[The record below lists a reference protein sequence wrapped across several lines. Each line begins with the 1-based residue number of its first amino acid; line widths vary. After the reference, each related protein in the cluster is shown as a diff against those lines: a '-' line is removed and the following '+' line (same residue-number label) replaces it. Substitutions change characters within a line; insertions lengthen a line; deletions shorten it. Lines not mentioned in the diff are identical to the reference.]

1 MNKEER
7 KELDKQLFN
16 MLTSF
21 TDEEINSWKEER
33 KAIEESIAS
42 REPFYWVTDE
52 TRQFME
58 KGYLDPGQTVEER
71 AMEIAKHTAKILRG
85 MEKLPPFGPLSEES
99 EDRNEKAFAQD
110 FYDCMAKGW
119 FSLSTP
125 VWVNF
130 GKNKGLPIS
139 CFGTQVQDDT
149 FDILRGAA
157 EIGAMSKVGGGT
169 ATYFGNLRPRGA
181 KISSGGET
189 NGAVSMM
196 ELFNTTTNVISQ
208 GKVRR
213 GSWAAYL
220 DVEHPDI
227 EEFLQIRSEGHPI
240 QDVSFAVCI
249 GNDWMQAMIDGDQEK
264 RSIMAKIHKKR
275 SETGYPYI
283 FFTDNVNDQA
293 PQWYKDKGMKI
304 KHSQLCAEIMEYT
317 DEDKSFV
324 CCLSSMNALHYDEWR
339 YSDAVRIMTMFLDA
353 VYHEFIEK
361 AKDIPFME
369 KAVRFA
375 REHRSIGI
383 GVLGY
388 HSYLQSKGIPFE
400 SIQARMINKD
410 IFATIDLQSKSHS
423 RFLAKMYGEPK
434 VLHDHG
440 YRFSTRMAVAP
451 TTSSSFILGQVSP
464 SIEPLQSNY
473 FTKDLAKGKFTYK
486 NPYLKELLAEKGKD
500 DAATWKD
507 IMMKGGSVQHLDFLS
522 QEEKDVFK
530 TFGEISQM
538 EVIQQAADRQKFID
552 QGQSLNVMVSD
563 DVSLR
568 DVNQLVIKAWE
579 LGIKTLYYQRGVN
592 KAQAVGRD
600 ILNCAV
606 CEG

>member
-1 MNKEER
+1 MN
-7 KELDKQLFN
+7 D
-16 MLTSF
+16 
-21 TDEEINSWKEER
+21 
-33 KAIEESIAS
+33 
-42 REPFYWVTDE
+42 FYWVTEE

-71 AMEIAKHTAKILRG
+71 AREIADHAGMILG
-85 MEKLPPFGPLSEES
+85 DKQ
-99 EDRNEKAFAQD
+99 FAD
-110 FYDCMAKGW
+110 KFYQNLALGW
-119 FSLSTP
+119 YSLSTP

-139 CFGTQVQDDT
+139 CFGTTVQDDT

-157 EIGAMSKVGGGT
+157 EVGAMSKVGGGT

-196 ELFNTTTNVISQ
+196 ELYNTTTNVISQ

-249 GNDWMQAMIDGDQEK
+249 GDEWMQAMIDGDQEK
-264 RSIMAKIHKKR
+264 RAIMAKIHKKR

-283 FFTDNVNDQA
+283 FFTDNVNKQA
-293 PQWYKDKGMKI
+293 PQWYKDKNMKI

-317 DEDKSFV
+317 DDTKSFV
-324 CCLSSMNALHYDEWR
+324 CCLSSMNALHYEEWHGT
-339 YSDAVRIMTMFLDA
+339 DAVELMARFLDA
-353 VYHEFIEK
+353 VYSEFIIK
-361 AKDIPFME
+361 ARDIPFME

-400 SIQARMINKD
+400 SLQARFMNKA
-410 IFATIDLQSKSHS
+410 IFGEIEKQCDMVS
-423 RFLAKMYGEPK
+423 RALAKEKGSPK
-434 VLHDHG
+434 VVKG
-440 YRFSTRMAVAP
+440 YNRRFSTTMAVAP

-486 NPYLKELLAEKGKD
+486 NPYLKALLEEKGKD

-507 IMMKGGSVQHLDFLS
+507 IMIKGGSVQHLDFLS
-522 QEEKDVFK
+522 KEEKDVFK
-530 TFGEISQM
+530 TFAEISQM

-552 QGQSLNVMVSD
+552 QGQSLNVMISD
-563 DVSLR
+563 DVPLK

-592 KAQAVGRD
+592 QAQAVGRD

-606 CEG
+606 CEA

>member
-1 MNKEER
+1 MYK
-7 KELDKQLFN
+7 D
-16 MLTSF
+16 
-21 TDEEINSWKEER
+21 
-33 KAIEESIAS
+33 
-42 REPFYWVTDE
+42 FYWVTEE

-58 KGYLDPGQTVEER
+58 KGYLDPGQSVEER
-71 AMEIAKHTAKILRG
+71 VKEIADHAQSIL
-85 MEKLPPFGPLSEES
+85 E
-99 EDRNEKAFAQD
+99 RNGTGKWDNFSD
-110 FYDCMAKGW
+110 HFYDCMKRGF

-130 GKNKGLPIS
+130 GKDKGLPIS

-249 GNDWMQAMIDGDQEK
+249 SDEWMQAMIDGDQEK

-283 FFTDNVNDQA
+283 FFTDNVNKAA
-293 PQWYKDKGMKI
+293 PEWYKENDMKI

-317 DEDKSFV
+317 DDTKSFV
-324 CCLSSMNALHYDEWR
+324 CCLSSMNLLHYDEWKGSSMEFDPV
-339 YSDAVRIMTMFLDA
+339 YILTSFLDA
-353 VYHEFIEK
+353 VYTEFIDK

-383 GVLGY
+383 GALGY
-388 HSYLQSKGIPFE
+388 HSYLQKNRIPFE
-400 SIQARMINKD
+400 SIQARLINKEMFKD
-410 IFATIDLQSKSHS
+410 IELKSIEMSHELAEEFGRSKHS
-423 RFLAKMYGEPK
+423 
-434 VLHDHG
+434 G
-440 YRFSTRMAVAP
+440 YRRHSTLQAVAP

-486 NPYLKELLAEKGKD
+486 NPYLKEVLSKYDKD
-500 DAATWKD
+500 DAATWKS

-522 QEEKDVFK
+522 QEERDVFK
-530 TFGEISQM
+530 TFAEISQM
-538 EVIQQAADRQKFID
+538 EVVQQAADRQKFID
-552 QGQSLNVMVSD
+552 QGQSLNVMIADEVP
-563 DVSLR
+563 LK

>member
-1 MNKEER
+1 MN
-7 KELDKQLFN
+7 D
-16 MLTSF
+16 
-21 TDEEINSWKEER
+21 
-33 KAIEESIAS
+33 
-42 REPFYWVTDE
+42 FYWVTDE

-71 AMEIAKHTAKILRG
+71 AREIANHAGMILG
-85 MEKLPPFGPLSEES
+85 DEE
-99 EDRNEKAFAQD
+99 FAD
-110 FYDCMAKGW
+110 KFYENLALGW
-119 FSLSTP
+119 YSLSTP

-139 CFGTQVQDDT
+139 CFGTQVEDDT

-169 ATYFGNLRPRGA
+169 ATYFGKLRPRGS

-196 ELFNTTTNVISQ
+196 ELYNTTTNVISQ

-249 GNDWMQAMIDGDQEK
+249 GDDWMQAMIDGDQEK

-283 FFTDNVNDQA
+283 FFTDNVNKQA

-317 DEDKSFV
+317 DDEKSFV
-324 CCLSSMNALHYDEWR
+324 CCLSSMNALHFEEWVGT
-339 YSDAVRIMTMFLDA
+339 DAAEMLAKFLDA
-353 VYHEFIEK
+353 VYSEFIEK

-369 KAVRFA
+369 KAVKFA

-388 HSYLQSKGIPFE
+388 HSYLQSQYIPFE
-400 SIQARMINKD
+400 SLQARFMNKE
-410 IFATIDLQSKSHS
+410 IFEEIQRQCEIASEE
-423 RFLAKMYGEPK
+423 LAGKKGSPA
-434 VLHDHG
+434 VLEG
-440 YRFSTRMAVAP
+440 YNRRFSTTMAVAP

-486 NPYLKELLAEKGKD
+486 NPYLRGLLAEKGKD

-507 IMMKGGSVQHLDFLS
+507 IMIKGGSVQHLDFLT

-530 TFGEISQM
+530 TFAEISQM
-538 EVIQQAADRQKFID
+538 EVVQQAADRQKFID
-552 QGQSLNVMVSD
+552 QGQSLNVMID
-563 DVSLR
+563 DSVPLK

>member
-1 MNKEER
+1 MNK
-7 KELDKQLFN
+7 DF
-16 MLTSF
+16 
-21 TDEEINSWKEER
+21 D
-33 KAIEESIAS
+33 
-42 REPFYWVTDE
+42 WVTEE

-71 AMEIAKHTAKILRG
+71 VREIAAHAADILKDTLETG
-85 MEKLPPFGPLSEES
+85 AEDFEEK
-99 EDRNEKAFAQD
+99 
-110 FYDCMAKGW
+110 FYDCMKKGW

-130 GKNKGLPIS
+130 GKDKGLPIS
-139 CFGTQVQDDT
+139 CYGTQLEDDT

-157 EIGAMSKVGGGT
+157 EIGAMSKLGGGT
-169 ATYFGNLRPRGA
+169 ATYFGKLRPRGA

-189 NGAVSMM
+189 NGSVSMM
-196 ELFNTTTNVISQ
+196 ELFNTTTNIISQ

-264 RSIMAKIHKKR
+264 RAIMAKIHKKR

-283 FFTDNVNDQA
+283 FFTDNVNDQR
-293 PQWYKDKGMKI
+293 PQWYKDQGMEI

-317 DEDKSFV
+317 DQDKSFV
-324 CCLSSMNALHYDEWR
+324 CCLSSMNALHFDDWVNT
-339 YSDAVRIMTMFLDA
+339 DAVRVMTAFLDA
-353 VYHEFIEK
+353 VYTEFIDK
-361 AKDIPFME
+361 AKGIPFME
-369 KAVRFA
+369 KAVCFA
-375 REHRSIGI
+375 EEHRSIGI

-400 SIQARMINKD
+400 SLQAKFINRS
-410 IFATIDLQSKSHS
+410 IFNFIKQESDEMSQIMAEHG
-423 RFLAKMYGEPK
+423 GEPAALK
-434 VLHDHG
+434 GYG
-440 YRFSTRMAVAP
+440 YRHSTRMAVAP

-486 NPYLKELLAEKGKD
+486 NPYLKEVLEGYGKD
-500 DAATWKD
+500 DTETWKS
-507 IMMKGGSVQHLDFLS
+507 IMMRGGSVQHLDFLT
-522 QEEKDVFK
+522 QDERDVFK
-530 TFGEISQM
+530 TFAEISQM
-538 EVIQQAADRQKFID
+538 EVVQQAADRQEYID
-552 QGQSLNVMVSD
+552 QGQSLNLMISD
-563 DVSLR
+563 EVPLKDI
-568 DVNQLVIKAWE
+568 NKLVISAWE
-579 LGIKTLYYQRGVN
+579 KGIKTLYYQRGVN

-600 ILNCAV
+600 ILSCAV
-606 CEG
+606 CEA

>member
-1 MNKEER
+1 MK
-7 KELDKQLFN
+7 D
-16 MLTSF
+16 
-21 TDEEINSWKEER
+21 
-33 KAIEESIAS
+33 
-42 REPFYWVTDE
+42 FYWVTEE

-71 AMEIAKHTAKILRG
+71 AQEIAEHAANILG
-85 MEKLPPFGPLSEES
+85 DME
-99 EDRNEKAFAQD
+99 FAD
-110 FYDCMAKGW
+110 EFYSNLAKGW
-119 FSLSTP
+119 YSLSTP

-139 CFGTQVQDDT
+139 CFGTQLQDDT

-157 EIGAMSKVGGGT
+157 EVGAMSKVGGGT

-249 GNDWMQAMIDGDQEK
+249 GNEWMEAMIDGDIHK
-264 RSIMAKIHKKR
+264 RAIMAKIHKKR

-283 FFTDNVNDQA
+283 FFTDNVNDQK
-293 PQWYKDKGMKI
+293 PQWYKDKGMDI

-317 DEDKSFV
+317 DDKKSFV
-324 CCLSSMNALHYDEWR
+324 CCLSSMNALHFEEWEGTR
-339 YSDAVRIMTMFLDA
+339 AVDLLAKFLDA
-353 VYHEFIEK
+353 VYSEFTDK

-369 KAVRFA
+369 KAVLFA
-375 REHRSIGI
+375 QEHRSIGV

-388 HSYLQSKGIPFE
+388 HSFLQKNGIPFE
-400 SIQARMINKD
+400 SIYARSVNKQIFKEINIGCD
-410 IFATIDLQSKSHS
+410 RASQE
-423 RFLAKMYGEPK
+423 LAYEKGSPE
-434 VLHDHG
+434 VLKG
-440 YRFSTRMAVAP
+440 YHRRFSTTMAVAP

-486 NPYLKELLAEKGKD
+486 NPYLRSLLAEKGKD

-507 IMMKGGSVQHLDFLS
+507 IMMKGGSVQHLDFLT
-522 QEEKDVFK
+522 EDERDVFK
-530 TFGEISQM
+530 TFAEISQM
-538 EVIQQAADRQKFID
+538 EVVQQAADRQKFID
-552 QGQSLNVMVSD
+552 QGQSLNVMISD
-563 DVSLR
+563 DVPLK
-568 DVNQLVIKAWE
+568 DINKLVIKAWE

>member
-1 MNKEER
+1 MK
-7 KELDKQLFN
+7 D
-16 MLTSF
+16 
-21 TDEEINSWKEER
+21 
-33 KAIEESIAS
+33 
-42 REPFYWVTDE
+42 FYWVTEE

-71 AMEIAKHTAKILRG
+71 VREIADHAESIL
-85 MEKLPPFGPLSEES
+85 
-99 EDRNEKAFAQD
+99 EDTMNGDFDGFAD
-110 FYDCMAKGW
+110 KFYEYMAKGW
-119 FSLSTP
+119 YSLSTP

-139 CFGTQVQDDT
+139 CFGTTVQDDT

-189 NGAVSMM
+189 NGSVSMM

-249 GNDWMQAMIDGDQEK
+249 GNDWMKSMIAGDRDK

-293 PQWYKDKGMKI
+293 PQYYKDKGMKI

-317 DEDKSFV
+317 DDTKSFV
-324 CCLSSMNALHYDEWR
+324 CCLSSMNALHYDEWKDT
-339 YSDAVRIMTMFLDA
+339 DAVNVMTALLDA
-353 VYHEFIEK
+353 VYSEFVSK
-361 AKDIPFME
+361 AKGLPFME

-375 REHRSIGI
+375 EEHRSIGI

-388 HSYLQSKGIPFE
+388 HSYLQSKRIPFE
-400 SIQARMINKD
+400 SLTARILNKEIFKSIKQASDKM
-410 IFATIDLQSKSHS
+410 SSS
-423 RFLAKMYGEPK
+423 LALMGGEPE
-434 VLHDHG
+434 VLKGEGFRH
-440 YRFSTRMAVAP
+440 STRMAVAP

-507 IMMKGGSVQHLDFLS
+507 IMMKGGSVQHLDFLN

-530 TFGEISQM
+530 TFAEISQM
-538 EVIQQAADRQKFID
+538 EVVQQAADRQKFID
-552 QGQSLNVMVSD
+552 QGQSLNVMIADEVP
-563 DVSLR
+563 LK

>member
-1 MNKEER
+1 MK
-7 KELDKQLFN
+7 D
-16 MLTSF
+16 
-21 TDEEINSWKEER
+21 
-33 KAIEESIAS
+33 
-42 REPFYWVTDE
+42 FYWVTEE

-58 KGYLDPGQTVEER
+58 KGYLDKDQTVEDR
-71 AMEIAKHTAKILRG
+71 VREIADHAAGIL
-85 MEKLPPFGPLSEES
+85 KDP
-99 EDRNEKAFAQD
+99 AFAD
-110 FYDCMAKGW
+110 EFYSCMSKGW

-130 GKNKGLPIS
+130 GKSKGLPIS
-139 CFGTQVQDDT
+139 CFGTQLQDDT

-189 NGAVSMM
+189 NGSVSMM

-249 GNDWMQAMIDGDQEK
+249 GDKWMQEMIDGDQEK

-283 FFTDNVNDQA
+283 FFTDNVNEQA
-293 PQWYKDKGMKI
+293 PQWYKDKGLKI

-317 DEDKSFV
+317 DDTKSFV
-324 CCLSSMNALHYDEWR
+324 CCLSSMNALHYNEWK
-339 YSDAVRIMTMFLDA
+339 DAGAVRIMARLLDA
-353 VYHEFIEK
+353 VYTEFIDK
-361 AKDIPFME
+361 ADNLPFME

-375 REHRSIGI
+375 KEHRSIGI

-388 HSYLQSKGIPFE
+388 HSYLQRNLIPFE
-400 SIQARMINKD
+400 SIQARLINKD
-410 IFATIDLQSKSHS
+410 IFRTIQDQSHQESMS
-423 RFLAKMYGEPK
+423 LASQKGEPE
-434 VLHDHG
+434 VLKG
-440 YRFSTRMAVAP
+440 YGHRFSTRMAVAP

-464 SIEPLQSNY
+464 SVEPLQSNY

-486 NPYLKELLAEKGKD
+486 NPYLKDLLAEKGKD
-500 DAATWKD
+500 DASTWKD

-522 QEEKDVFK
+522 DDEKDVFK
-530 TFGEISQM
+530 TFAEISQM
-538 EVIQQAADRQKFID
+538 EVVQQAADRQKFID
-552 QGQSLNVMVSD
+552 QGQSLNVMIADEVP
-563 DVSLR
+563 LK

>member
-1 MNKEER
+1 MNK
-7 KELDKQLFN
+7 D
-16 MLTSF
+16 
-21 TDEEINSWKEER
+21 
-33 KAIEESIAS
+33 
-42 REPFYWVTDE
+42 FYWVTEE

-71 AMEIAKHTAKILRG
+71 VREIAAHAADILKDTLETG
-85 MEKLPPFGPLSEES
+85 AEDFEE
-99 EDRNEKAFAQD
+99 R
-110 FYDCMAKGW
+110 FYDCMKKGW

-139 CFGTQVQDDT
+139 CYGTQLEDDT

-157 EIGAMSKVGGGT
+157 EIGAMSKLGGGT
-169 ATYFGNLRPRGA
+169 ATYFGKLRPRGA

-196 ELFNTTTNVISQ
+196 ELFNTTTNIISQ

-249 GNDWMQAMIDGDQEK
+249 GNEWMQSMIDGDQKK

-283 FFTDNVNDQA
+283 FFTDNVNDQR
-293 PQWYKDKGMKI
+293 PQWYKDQGMEI

-317 DEDKSFV
+317 DQDKSFV
-324 CCLSSMNALHYDEWR
+324 CCLSSMNALHFDEWVNT
-339 YSDAVRIMTMFLDA
+339 DAVRVMTAFLDA
-353 VYHEFIEK
+353 VYTEFIDK
-361 AKDIPFME
+361 AKGIPFME
-369 KAVRFA
+369 KAVCFA
-375 REHRSIGI
+375 EEHRSIGI

-400 SIQARMINKD
+400 SLQAKFINRS
-410 IFATIDLQSKSHS
+410 IFNFIKQESDEMSQIMADHG
-423 RFLAKMYGEPK
+423 GEPAALK
-434 VLHDHG
+434 GYG
-440 YRFSTRMAVAP
+440 YRHSTRMAVAP

-486 NPYLKELLAEKGKD
+486 NPYLKEVLEGYGKD
-500 DAATWKD
+500 DVETWKS
-507 IMMKGGSVQHLDFLS
+507 IMMKGGSVQHLDFLT
-522 QEEKDVFK
+522 QDERDVFK
-530 TFGEISQM
+530 TFAEISQM
-538 EVIQQAADRQKFID
+538 EVVQQAADRQEYID
-552 QGQSLNVMVSD
+552 QGQSLNLMISD
-563 DVSLR
+563 EVPLKDI
-568 DVNQLVIKAWE
+568 NKLVISAWE
-579 LGIKTLYYQRGVN
+579 KGIKTLYYQRGVN

-600 ILNCAV
+600 ILSCSV
-606 CEG
+606 CEA

>member
-1 MNKEER
+1 MNK
-7 KELDKQLFN
+7 D
-16 MLTSF
+16 
-21 TDEEINSWKEER
+21 
-33 KAIEESIAS
+33 
-42 REPFYWVTDE
+42 FYWVTEE

-71 AMEIAKHTAKILRG
+71 VKEIAAHAASILKDTLQTG
-85 MEKLPPFGPLSEES
+85 AEDFEEK
-99 EDRNEKAFAQD
+99 
-110 FYDCMAKGW
+110 FYDCMKRGW

-130 GKNKGLPIS
+130 GKDKGLPIS
-139 CFGTQVQDDT
+139 CYGTQLEDDT

-157 EIGAMSKVGGGT
+157 EIGSMSKLGGGT
-169 ATYFGNLRPRGA
+169 ATYFGKLRPRGS

-249 GNDWMQAMIDGDQEK
+249 GNEWMQQMIDGDQNK
-264 RSIMAKIHKKR
+264 RAIMAKIHKKR

-283 FFTDNVNDQA
+283 FFTDNVNDQR
-293 PQWYKDKGMKI
+293 PQWYKDQGMEI

-317 DEDKSFV
+317 DQDKSFV
-324 CCLSSMNALHYDEWR
+324 CCLSSMNALHFDEWVNT
-339 YSDAVRIMTMFLDA
+339 DAVRVMTAFLDA
-353 VYHEFIEK
+353 VYTEFINK
-361 AKDIPFME
+361 AKGIPFME
-369 KAVRFA
+369 KAVCFA
-375 REHRSIGI
+375 EEHRSIGI

-388 HSYLQSKGIPFE
+388 HSYLQSKRIPFE
-400 SIQARMINKD
+400 SLQAKFINRA
-410 IFATIDLQSKSHS
+410 IFNFIKQESDEMSQIMAEHG
-423 RFLAKMYGEPK
+423 GEPAALK
-434 VLHDHG
+434 GYG
-440 YRFSTRMAVAP
+440 YRHSTRMAVAP

-486 NPYLKELLAEKGKD
+486 NPYLKEVLEGYGKD
-500 DAATWKD
+500 DAETWKS
-507 IMMKGGSVQHLDFLS
+507 IMMRGGSVQHLDFLT
-522 QEEKDVFK
+522 QDERDVFK
-530 TFGEISQM
+530 TFAEISQM
-538 EVIQQAADRQKFID
+538 EVVQQAADRQEYID
-552 QGQSLNVMVSD
+552 QGQSLNLMISD
-563 DVSLR
+563 EVPLKDI
-568 DVNQLVIKAWE
+568 NKLVISAWE
-579 LGIKTLYYQRGVN
+579 KGIKTLYYQRGVN

-600 ILNCAV
+600 ILSCAV
-606 CEG
+606 CEA

>member
-1 MNKEER
+1 MN
-7 KELDKQLFN
+7 D
-16 MLTSF
+16 
-21 TDEEINSWKEER
+21 
-33 KAIEESIAS
+33 
-42 REPFYWVTDE
+42 FYWVTEE

-71 AMEIAKHTAKILRG
+71 AREIADHAGMILG
-85 MEKLPPFGPLSEES
+85 DKQ
-99 EDRNEKAFAQD
+99 FAD
-110 FYDCMAKGW
+110 KFYQNLALGW
-119 FSLSTP
+119 YSLSTP

-139 CFGTQVQDDT
+139 CFGTTVQDDT

-157 EIGAMSKVGGGT
+157 EVGAMSKVGGGT

-196 ELFNTTTNVISQ
+196 ELYNTTTNVISQ

-227 EEFLQIRSEGHPI
+227 EEFLRIRSEGHPI

-249 GNDWMQAMIDGDQEK
+249 GNNWMQSMIDGDQEK
-264 RSIMAKIHKKR
+264 RAIMAKIHKKR

-283 FFTDNVNDQA
+283 FFTDNVNEQA

-324 CCLSSMNALHYDEWR
+324 CCLSSMNALHYDEWQNTDGVQLLA
-339 YSDAVRIMTMFLDA
+339 SFLDA
-353 VYHEFIEK
+353 VYSEFIEK

-375 REHRSIGI
+375 REHRSIGV

-388 HSYLQSKGIPFE
+388 HSYLQSQGIPFE
-400 SIQARMINKD
+400 SIQARFINKA
-410 IFATIDLQSKSHS
+410 IFGEIQRQCDVASIY
-423 RFLAKMYGEPK
+423 LAGEKGSPA
-434 VLHDHG
+434 VLEG
-440 YRFSTRMAVAP
+440 YNRRFSTTMAVAP

-486 NPYLKELLAEKGKD
+486 NPYLRDLLAEKGKD

-522 QEEKDVFK
+522 KEEKDVFK
-530 TFGEISQM
+530 TFAEISQM
-538 EVIQQAADRQKFID
+538 EVIQQAADRQKLID
-552 QGQSLNVMVSD
+552 QGQSLNVMISD
-563 DVSLR
+563 EVPLK

-592 KAQAVGRD
+592 QAQAVGRD

-606 CEG
+606 CEA

>member
-1 MNKEER
+1 MK
-7 KELDKQLFN
+7 D
-16 MLTSF
+16 
-21 TDEEINSWKEER
+21 
-33 KAIEESIAS
+33 
-42 REPFYWVTDE
+42 FYWVTDD
-52 TRQFME
+52 TRQFMS
-58 KGYLDPGQTVEER
+58 KGYLDEGQKVEER
-71 AMEIAKHTAKILRG
+71 VMEIARHAEEIL
-85 MEKLPPFGPLSEES
+85 
-99 EDRNEKAFAQD
+99 EDTMGGAFDDFAET
-110 FYDCMAKGW
+110 FYDYMSRGW

-130 GKNKGLPIS
+130 GKDKGLPIS
-139 CFGTQVQDDT
+139 CFGTQLQDDT

-157 EIGAMSKVGGGT
+157 EVGAMSKVGGGT

-220 DVEHPDI
+220 DVEHEDI

-249 GNDWMQAMIDGDQEK
+249 GDKWMKEMIGGDQDK
-264 RSIMAKIHKKR
+264 RRIMAKIHKKR

-283 FFTDNVNDQA
+283 FFRDNVNKDR
-293 PQWYKDKGMKI
+293 PQYYVDKGMEI

-317 DEDKSFV
+317 DETKSFV
-324 CCLSSMNALHYDEWR
+324 CCLSSMNALHYDEWKDT
-339 YSDAVRIMTMFLDA
+339 DAVQIMTAFLDA
-353 VYHEFIEK
+353 VYTEFIRK
-361 AKDIPFME
+361 AEGLPFME
-369 KAVRFA
+369 KAVTFA
-375 REHRSIGI
+375 EQHRSIGI

-400 SIQARMINKD
+400 SIMARSLNKSIFRSIQEQSDKMSQA
-410 IFATIDLQSKSHS
+410 
-423 RFLAKMYGEPK
+423 LALMGGEPE
-434 VLHDHG
+434 VLKG
-440 YRFSTRMAVAP
+440 YGFRHSTRMAVAP

-486 NPYLKELLAEKGKD
+486 NPYLKSLLEEKGKD
-500 DAATWKD
+500 DSSTWKS

-522 QEEKDVFK
+522 DDEKDVFK
-530 TFGEISQM
+530 TFAEISQM
-538 EVIQQAADRQKFID
+538 EVVQQASDRQKYID
-552 QGQSLNVMVSD
+552 QGQSLNVMIADEVP
-563 DVSLR
+563 LK

-600 ILNCAV
+600 ILSCAV
-606 CEG
+606 CEA

>member
-1 MNKEER
+1 MYK
-7 KELDKQLFN
+7 D
-16 MLTSF
+16 
-21 TDEEINSWKEER
+21 
-33 KAIEESIAS
+33 
-42 REPFYWVTDE
+42 FYWVTEE

-71 AMEIAKHTAKILRG
+71 VKEIADHAQEILERNGTGKWDNFSDHFYNCMKRG
-85 MEKLPPFGPLSEES
+85 F
-99 EDRNEKAFAQD
+99 
-110 FYDCMAKGW
+110 

-139 CFGTQVQDDT
+139 CFGTTVQDDT

-189 NGAVSMM
+189 NGSVSMM

-249 GNDWMQAMIDGDQEK
+249 GDEWMQAMIDGDQDK
-264 RSIMAKIHKKR
+264 RDIMAKIHKKR

-283 FFTDNVNDQA
+283 FFTDNVNKQA
-293 PQWYKDKGMKI
+293 PEHYQEQGLKI

-317 DEDKSFV
+317 DETKSFV
-324 CCLSSMNALHYDEWR
+324 CCLSSMNLLHFDEWKDER
-339 YSDAVRIMTMFLDA
+339 EQYDPVMILTAFLDA
-353 VYHEFIEK
+353 VYTEFIEK
-361 AKDIPFME
+361 AEDLPFME
-369 KAVRFA
+369 KAVKFA
-375 REHRSIGI
+375 KEHRSIGI
-383 GVLGY
+383 GALGY
-388 HSYLQSKGIPFE
+388 HSYLQKNGIPFE
-400 SIQARMINKD
+400 SIQARLINKEMFD
-410 IFATIDLQSKSHS
+410 YIEWKSIEMSWELGDEFGGTEFGGGKRHSTLQ
-423 RFLAKMYGEPK
+423 
-434 VLHDHG
+434 
-440 YRFSTRMAVAP
+440 AVAP

-486 NPYLKELLAEKGKD
+486 NPYLKDVLFWHGKD
-500 DAATWKD
+500 DAETWKS
-507 IMMKGGSVQHLDFLS
+507 IMMKGGSVQHLDFLT
-522 QEEKDVFK
+522 QDEKDVFK
-530 TFGEISQM
+530 TFAEISQM
-538 EVIQQAADRQKFID
+538 EIIQQAADRQKHID
-552 QGQSLNVMVSD
+552 QGQSLNVMIADEVP
-563 DVSLR
+563 LK
-568 DVNQLVIKAWE
+568 DVNKLVIKAWE

>member
-1 MNKEER
+1 MN
-7 KELDKQLFN
+7 D
-16 MLTSF
+16 
-21 TDEEINSWKEER
+21 
-33 KAIEESIAS
+33 
-42 REPFYWVTDE
+42 FYWVTEE

-71 AMEIAKHTAKILRG
+71 AREIADHAGMILG
-85 MEKLPPFGPLSEES
+85 DKQ
-99 EDRNEKAFAQD
+99 FAD
-110 FYDCMAKGW
+110 KFYQNLALGW
-119 FSLSTP
+119 YSLSTP

-139 CFGTQVQDDT
+139 CFGTTVQDDT

-157 EIGAMSKVGGGT
+157 EVGAMSKVGGGT

-196 ELFNTTTNVISQ
+196 ELYNTTTNVISQ

-227 EEFLQIRSEGHPI
+227 EEFLRIRSEGHPI

-249 GNDWMQAMIDGDQEK
+249 GNDWMQSMIDGDQEK
-264 RSIMAKIHKKR
+264 RAIMAKIHKKR

-283 FFTDNVNDQA
+283 FFTDNVNEQA

-324 CCLSSMNALHYDEWR
+324 CCLSSMNALHYDEWQNTDGVQLLA
-339 YSDAVRIMTMFLDA
+339 SFLDA
-353 VYHEFIEK
+353 VYSEFIEK

-375 REHRSIGI
+375 REHRSIGV

-388 HSYLQSKGIPFE
+388 HSYLQSQGIPFE
-400 SIQARMINKD
+400 SIQARFINKA
-410 IFATIDLQSKSHS
+410 IFGEIQRQCDVASIY
-423 RFLAKMYGEPK
+423 LAGEKGSPA
-434 VLHDHG
+434 VLEG
-440 YRFSTRMAVAP
+440 YNRRFSTTMAVAP

-486 NPYLKELLAEKGKD
+486 NPYLRDLLAEKGKD

-522 QEEKDVFK
+522 KEEKDVFK
-530 TFGEISQM
+530 TFAEISQM
-538 EVIQQAADRQKFID
+538 EVIQQAADRQKLID
-552 QGQSLNVMVSD
+552 QGQSLNVMISD
-563 DVSLR
+563 EVPLK

-592 KAQAVGRD
+592 QAQAVGRD

-606 CEG
+606 CEA

>member
-1 MNKEER
+1 MK
-7 KELDKQLFN
+7 D
-16 MLTSF
+16 
-21 TDEEINSWKEER
+21 
-33 KAIEESIAS
+33 
-42 REPFYWVTDE
+42 FYWVTEE

-71 AMEIAKHTAKILRG
+71 VREIADHAESIL
-85 MEKLPPFGPLSEES
+85 
-99 EDRNEKAFAQD
+99 EDTMNGDFDGFAD
-110 FYDCMAKGW
+110 KFYEYMAKGW
-119 FSLSTP
+119 YSLSTP

-139 CFGTQVQDDT
+139 CFGTTVQDDT

-189 NGAVSMM
+189 NGSVSMM

-249 GNDWMQAMIDGDQEK
+249 GNDWMKSMIAGDRDK

-293 PQWYKDKGMKI
+293 PQYYKDKGMKI

-317 DEDKSFV
+317 DDTKSFV
-324 CCLSSMNALHYDEWR
+324 CCLSSMNALHYDEWKDT
-339 YSDAVRIMTMFLDA
+339 DAVNVMTALLDA
-353 VYHEFIEK
+353 VYSEFVSK
-361 AKDIPFME
+361 AKGLPFME

-375 REHRSIGI
+375 EEHRSIGI

-388 HSYLQSKGIPFE
+388 HSYLQSKRIPFE
-400 SIQARMINKD
+400 SLTARILNKQ
-410 IFATIDLQSKSHS
+410 IFKSIKES
-423 RFLAKMYGEPK
+423 SDKMSSSLALMGGEPE
-434 VLHDHG
+434 VLKGEGFRH
-440 YRFSTRMAVAP
+440 STRMAVAP

-522 QEEKDVFK
+522 QEERDVFK
-530 TFGEISQM
+530 TFAEISQM
-538 EVIQQAADRQKFID
+538 EVVQQAADRQKFID
-552 QGQSLNVMVSD
+552 QGQSLNVMIADEVP
-563 DVSLR
+563 LK

>member
-1 MNKEER
+1 MYK
-7 KELDKQLFN
+7 D
-16 MLTSF
+16 
-21 TDEEINSWKEER
+21 
-33 KAIEESIAS
+33 
-42 REPFYWVTDE
+42 FYWVTEE

-71 AMEIAKHTAKILRG
+71 AWEIAKHAEDILMRQAINTEKVGDNYTAKVVA
-85 MEKLPPFGPLSEES
+85 E
-99 EDRNEKAFAQD
+99 NFAEN
-110 FYDCMAKGW
+110 FYSCLAKGW

-130 GKNKGLPIS
+130 GKDKGLPIS

-157 EIGAMSKVGGGT
+157 EIGAMSKLGGGT
-169 ATYFGNLRPRGA
+169 ATYFGEVRPRGS
-181 KISSGGET
+181 KISTGGET
-189 NGAVSMM
+189 NGSVSMM
-196 ELFNTTTNVISQ
+196 ELFNTTTNIISQ

-220 DVEHPDI
+220 DVEHEDI

-249 GNDWMQAMIDGDQEK
+249 GNEWMQSMIDGDQDK
-264 RSIMAKIHKKR
+264 RRIMAKIHKKR

-283 FFTDNVNDQA
+283 FFRDNVNDQA
-293 PQWYKDKGMKI
+293 PEWYKEKGMEI

-317 DEDKSFV
+317 DDSKSFV
-324 CCLSSMNALHYDEWR
+324 CCLSSLNALHYDEWKN
-339 YSDAVRIMTMFLDA
+339 DMAVRVMTTFLDA
-353 VYHEFIEK
+353 VYSEFIEK

-400 SIQARMINKD
+400 SIQARMINKEMFR
-410 IFATIDLQSKSHS
+410 IINAQSRSHS
-423 RFLAKMYGEPK
+423 MFLSTFFGEPE
-434 VLHDHG
+434 VLKGHAQRH
-440 YRFSTRMAVAP
+440 STRMAVAP

-486 NPYLKELLAEKGKD
+486 NPYLKDLLAEKGKD

-507 IMMKGGSVQHLDFLS
+507 IMMKGGSVQHLDFLT

-530 TFGEISQM
+530 TFAEISQM
-538 EVIQQAADRQKFID
+538 EIIQQAADRQAFID
-552 QGQSLNVMVSD
+552 QGQSLNVMISD
-563 DVSLR
+563 DVPLK

-592 KAQAVGRD
+592 QAQAVGRD

-606 CEG
+606 CEA

>member
-1 MNKEER
+1 MK
-7 KELDKQLFN
+7 D
-16 MLTSF
+16 
-21 TDEEINSWKEER
+21 
-33 KAIEESIAS
+33 
-42 REPFYWVTDE
+42 FYWVTEE

-71 AMEIAKHTAKILRG
+71 VREIADHAESIL
-85 MEKLPPFGPLSEES
+85 
-99 EDRNEKAFAQD
+99 EDTMNGDFDGFAD
-110 FYDCMAKGW
+110 KFYEYMAKGW
-119 FSLSTP
+119 YSLSTP

-139 CFGTQVQDDT
+139 CFGTTVQDDT

-189 NGAVSMM
+189 NGSVSMM

-249 GNDWMQAMIDGDQEK
+249 GNDWMKSMIAGDRDK

-293 PQWYKDKGMKI
+293 PQYYKDKGMKI

-317 DEDKSFV
+317 DDTKSFV
-324 CCLSSMNALHYDEWR
+324 CCLSSMNALHYDEWKDT
-339 YSDAVRIMTMFLDA
+339 DAVNVMTALLDA
-353 VYHEFIEK
+353 VYSEFVSK
-361 AKDIPFME
+361 AKGLPFME

-375 REHRSIGI
+375 EEHRSIGI

-388 HSYLQSKGIPFE
+388 HSYLQSKRIPFE
-400 SIQARMINKD
+400 SLTARILNKEIFKSIKQASDKM
-410 IFATIDLQSKSHS
+410 SSS
-423 RFLAKMYGEPK
+423 LALMGGEPE
-434 VLHDHG
+434 VLKGEGFRH
-440 YRFSTRMAVAP
+440 STRMAVAP

-486 NPYLKELLAEKGKD
+486 NPYLKDLLAEKGKN

-522 QEEKDVFK
+522 QEERDVFK
-530 TFGEISQM
+530 TFAEISQM
-538 EVIQQAADRQKFID
+538 EVVQQAADRQKFID
-552 QGQSLNVMVSD
+552 QGQSLNVMIADEVP
-563 DVSLR
+563 LK

>member
-1 MNKEER
+1 
-7 KELDKQLFN
+7 
-16 MLTSF
+16 
-21 TDEEINSWKEER
+21 
-33 KAIEESIAS
+33 
-42 REPFYWVTDE
+42 
-52 TRQFME
+52 
-58 KGYLDPGQTVEER
+58 
-71 AMEIAKHTAKILRG
+71 
-85 MEKLPPFGPLSEES
+85 
-99 EDRNEKAFAQD
+99 
-110 FYDCMAKGW
+110 
-119 FSLSTP
+119 
-125 VWVNF
+125 
-130 GKNKGLPIS
+130 
-139 CFGTQVQDDT
+139 
-149 FDILRGAA
+149 
-157 EIGAMSKVGGGT
+157 
-169 ATYFGNLRPRGA
+169 
-181 KISSGGET
+181 
-189 NGAVSMM
+189 MM

-249 GNDWMQAMIDGDQEK
+249 GNDWMKSMIAGDRDK

-293 PQWYKDKGMKI
+293 PQYYKDKGMKI

-317 DEDKSFV
+317 DDTKSFV
-324 CCLSSMNALHYDEWR
+324 CCLSSMNALHYDEWKDT
-339 YSDAVRIMTMFLDA
+339 DAVNVMTALLDA
-353 VYHEFIEK
+353 VYSEFVSK
-361 AKDIPFME
+361 AKGLPFME

-375 REHRSIGI
+375 EEHRSIGI

-388 HSYLQSKGIPFE
+388 HSYLQSKRIPFE
-400 SIQARMINKD
+400 SLTARILNKEIFKSIKQASDKM
-410 IFATIDLQSKSHS
+410 SSS
-423 RFLAKMYGEPK
+423 LALMGGEPE
-434 VLHDHG
+434 VLKGEGFRH
-440 YRFSTRMAVAP
+440 STRMAVAP

-486 NPYLKELLAEKGKD
+486 NPYLKELLEEKAKD

-530 TFGEISQM
+530 TFAEISQM
-538 EVIQQAADRQKFID
+538 EVVQQAADRQKFID
-552 QGQSLNVMVSD
+552 QGQSLNVMIADEVP
-563 DVSLR
+563 LK

>member
-1 MNKEER
+1 MYK
-7 KELDKQLFN
+7 D
-16 MLTSF
+16 
-21 TDEEINSWKEER
+21 
-33 KAIEESIAS
+33 
-42 REPFYWVTDE
+42 FYWVTDE

-71 AMEIAKHTAKILRG
+71 VREIADHAQAILERTGTGKWDTFSDHFYNCMKRG
-85 MEKLPPFGPLSEES
+85 F
-99 EDRNEKAFAQD
+99 
-110 FYDCMAKGW
+110 

-130 GKNKGLPIS
+130 GKDKGLPIS

-157 EIGAMSKVGGGT
+157 EIGSMSKVGGGT

-220 DVEHPDI
+220 DVDHPDI

-249 GNDWMQAMIDGDQEK
+249 SDEWMQSMIDGDKEK
-264 RSIMAKIHKKR
+264 RGIMAKIHKKR

-283 FFTDNVNDQA
+283 FFTDNVNKAA
-293 PQWYKDKGMKI
+293 PEHYQKKGLKI

-317 DEDKSFV
+317 DDTKSFV
-324 CCLSSMNALHYDEWR
+324 CCLSSMNLLHFDEWKDEKER
-339 YSDAVRIMTMFLDA
+339 YDPVMILTCFLDA
-353 VYHEFIEK
+353 VYTEFIEK
-361 AKDIPFME
+361 AEGIPFME
-369 KAVRFA
+369 KALKFSK
-375 REHRSIGI
+375 EHRSIGI
-383 GVLGY
+383 GALGY
-388 HSYLQSKGIPFE
+388 HSYHQKNGIPFE

-410 IFATIDLQSKSHS
+410 MFDQIETKTIDMSWELGDEFGKTEFGGGKRHSTLQ
-423 RFLAKMYGEPK
+423 
-434 VLHDHG
+434 
-440 YRFSTRMAVAP
+440 AVAP

-486 NPYLKELLAEKGKD
+486 NPYLKDVLFWHGKD
-500 DAATWKD
+500 DAETWKS
-507 IMMKGGSVQHLDFLS
+507 IMMKGGSVQHLDFLT

-530 TFGEISQM
+530 TFAEISQM
-538 EVIQQAADRQKFID
+538 EIIQQAADRQEFID
-552 QGQSLNVMVSD
+552 QGQSLNVMID
-563 DVSLR
+563 DSVPLK

>member
-7 KELDKQLFN
+7 KELDNQFFN

-71 AMEIAKHTAKILRG
+71 AMEIAKHAAKILRG
-85 MEKLPPFGPLSEES
+85 MEKLPPFGPLDEES

-110 FYDCMAKGW
+110 FYDCMARGW

-130 GKNKGLPIS
+130 GKDKGLPIS

-169 ATYFGNLRPRGA
+169 ATYFGNLRPRGS
-181 KISSGGET
+181 KISTGGET
-189 NGAVSMM
+189 NGSVSMM

-249 GNDWMQAMIDGDQEK
+249 GNKWMNSMIDGDQKK
-264 RSIMAKIHKKR
+264 REIMAKIHKKR

-283 FFTDNVNDQA
+283 FFRDNVNDQA
-293 PQWYKDKGMKI
+293 PEWYKEKGMKI

-317 DEDKSFV
+317 DDTKSFV
-324 CCLSSMNALHYDEWR
+324 CCLSSMNALHYDEWCA
-339 YSDAVRIMTMFLDA
+339 SGAVRTMCTFLDA
-353 VYHEFIEK
+353 VYEEFIQK
-361 AKDIPFME
+361 AKDIPFMD

-400 SIQARMINKD
+400 SMEARFINKD
-410 IFATIDLQSKSHS
+410 IFQNIDNISSNHS
-423 RFLAKMYGEPK
+423 RMLARMHGEPD
-434 VLHDHG
+434 VLKG
-440 YRFSTRMAVAP
+440 YVTRFSTRMAVAP

-486 NPYLKELLAEKGKD
+486 NPYLKKLLEEKGMD
-500 DAATWKD
+500 TQETWKS
-507 IMMKGGSVQHLDFLS
+507 IMMKGGSVQHLDF
-522 QEEKDVFK
+522 
-530 TFGEISQM
+530 
-538 EVIQQAADRQKFID
+538 
-552 QGQSLNVMVSD
+552 
-563 DVSLR
+563 
-568 DVNQLVIKAWE
+568 
-579 LGIKTLYYQRGVN
+579 
-592 KAQAVGRD
+592 
-600 ILNCAV
+600 
-606 CEG
+606 

>member
-1 MNKEER
+1 MYK
-7 KELDKQLFN
+7 D
-16 MLTSF
+16 
-21 TDEEINSWKEER
+21 
-33 KAIEESIAS
+33 
-42 REPFYWVTDE
+42 FYWVTDE

-71 AMEIAKHTAKILRG
+71 AREIADHAGMILG
-85 MEKLPPFGPLSEES
+85 DKQ
-99 EDRNEKAFAQD
+99 FAD
-110 FYDCMAKGW
+110 KFYKNLASGW
-119 FSLSTP
+119 YSLSTP

-139 CFGTQVQDDT
+139 CFGTQLQDDT

-157 EIGAMSKVGGGT
+157 EVGAMSKVGGGT

-196 ELFNTTTNVISQ
+196 ELYNTTTNVISQ

-249 GNDWMQAMIDGDQEK
+249 GDDWMQAMIDGDQQK
-264 RSIMAKIHKKR
+264 RAIMAKIHKKR

-283 FFTDNVNDQA
+283 FFTDNVNKQA

-317 DEDKSFV
+317 DDEKSFV
-324 CCLSSMNALHYDEWR
+324 CCLSSMNALHYEEWHNTE
-339 YSDAVRIMTMFLDA
+339 AVQLLAAFLDA
-353 VYHEFIEK
+353 VYSEFIEK

-388 HSYLQSKGIPFE
+388 HSYLQSQGIPFE
-400 SIQARMINKD
+400 SLQARFMNKA
-410 IFATIDLQSKSHS
+410 IFEEIQRQCEVASVY
-423 RFLAKMYGEPK
+423 LAAEKGSPS
-434 VLHDHG
+434 VLEG
-440 YRFSTRMAVAP
+440 YNRRFSTTMAVAP

-507 IMMKGGSVQHLDFLS
+507 IMIKGGSVQHLDFLS
-522 QEEKDVFK
+522 QDEKDVFK
-530 TFGEISQM
+530 TFAEISQM
-538 EVIQQAADRQKFID
+538 EVIQQAADRQKSID
-552 QGQSLNVMVSD
+552 QGQSLNVMIADEVP
-563 DVSLR
+563 LR

>member
-1 MNKEER
+1 MK
-7 KELDKQLFN
+7 D
-16 MLTSF
+16 
-21 TDEEINSWKEER
+21 
-33 KAIEESIAS
+33 
-42 REPFYWVTDE
+42 FYWVTEE

-71 AMEIAKHTAKILRG
+71 VREIADHAESIL
-85 MEKLPPFGPLSEES
+85 
-99 EDRNEKAFAQD
+99 EDTMNGDFDGFAD
-110 FYDCMAKGW
+110 KFYEYMAKGW
-119 FSLSTP
+119 YSLSTP

-139 CFGTQVQDDT
+139 CFGTTVQDDT

-189 NGAVSMM
+189 NGSVSMM

-249 GNDWMQAMIDGDQEK
+249 GNDWMKSMIAGDRDK

-293 PQWYKDKGMKI
+293 PQYYKDKGMKI

-317 DEDKSFV
+317 DDTKSFV
-324 CCLSSMNALHYDEWR
+324 CCLSSMNALHYDEWKDT
-339 YSDAVRIMTMFLDA
+339 DAVNVMTALLDA
-353 VYHEFIEK
+353 VYSEFVSK
-361 AKDIPFME
+361 AKGLPFME

-375 REHRSIGI
+375 EEHRSIGI

-388 HSYLQSKGIPFE
+388 HSYLQSKRIPFE
-400 SIQARMINKD
+400 SLTARILNKQ
-410 IFATIDLQSKSHS
+410 IFKSIKES
-423 RFLAKMYGEPK
+423 SDKMSSSLALMGGEPE
-434 VLHDHG
+434 VLKGEGFRH
-440 YRFSTRMAVAP
+440 STRMAVAP

-486 NPYLKELLAEKGKD
+486 NPYLKDLLAEKGKD

-530 TFGEISQM
+530 TFAEISQM
-538 EVIQQAADRQKFID
+538 EVVQQAADRQKFID
-552 QGQSLNVMVSD
+552 QGQSLNVMIADEVP
-563 DVSLR
+563 LK

>member
-1 MNKEER
+1 MKE
-7 KELDKQLFN
+7 
-16 MLTSF
+16 
-21 TDEEINSWKEER
+21 
-33 KAIEESIAS
+33 
-42 REPFYWVTDE
+42 FYWVTEE

-71 AMEIAKHTAKILRG
+71 VREIADHAEAILEKT
-85 MEKLPPFGPLSEES
+85 MEG
-99 EDRNEKAFAQD
+99 AFDNFAD
-110 FYDCMAKGW
+110 TFYDYMSRGW

-139 CFGTQVQDDT
+139 CFGTAVQDDT

-181 KISSGGET
+181 KISTGGET

-196 ELFNTTTNVISQ
+196 ELFNTTTNIISQ

-249 GNDWMQAMIDGDQEK
+249 GDDWMKDMIRGDQEK

-283 FFTDNVNDQA
+283 FFRDNVNKDR
-293 PQWYKDKGMKI
+293 PDYYVDKGMEI

-317 DEDKSFV
+317 DDTKSFV
-324 CCLSSMNALHYDEWR
+324 CCLSSMNALHYDDWKGT
-339 YSDAVRIMTMFLDA
+339 DAVQIMTAFLDA
-353 VYHEFIEK
+353 VYTEFVDK
-361 AKDIPFME
+361 AKDLPFME

-375 REHRSIGI
+375 EEHRSIGI

-400 SIQARMINKD
+400 SVMARGLNRSIFRSIQDSSDKMSQA
-410 IFATIDLQSKSHS
+410 
-423 RFLAKMYGEPK
+423 LALMGGEPE
-434 VLHDHG
+434 VLKG
-440 YRFSTRMAVAP
+440 YGLRHSTRMAVAP

-486 NPYLKELLAEKGKD
+486 NPYLKDLLAEKGKD

-507 IMMKGGSVQHLDFLS
+507 IMMKGGSVQHLDFLT
-522 QEEKDVFK
+522 QDEKDVFK
-530 TFGEISQM
+530 TFAEISQM
-538 EVIQQAADRQKFID
+538 EVVQQAADRQKYID
-552 QGQSLNVMVSD
+552 QGQSLNVMISD
-563 DVSLR
+563 EVPLKDI
-568 DVNQLVIKAWE
+568 NQLVIKAWE

-592 KAQAVGRD
+592 QAQAVGRD

-606 CEG
+606 CEA

>member
-1 MNKEER
+1 MNKEETKEFERRLFESFTNLSEEEIAEFDR
-7 KELDKQLFN
+7 KEK
-16 MLTSF
+16 
-21 TDEEINSWKEER
+21 ER
-33 KAIEESIAS
+33 KKVIEAMEA

-71 AMEIAKHTAKILRG
+71 VWEIAQHADNIL
-85 MEKLPPFGPLSEES
+85 MKYATTEKVGKTKFMKEG
-99 EDRNEKAFAQD
+99 AFAKQ
-110 FYDCMAKGW
+110 FYTAMSRGW

-125 VWVNF
+125 IWVNF
-130 GKNKGLPIS
+130 GKDKGLPIS

-169 ATYFGNLRPRGA
+169 ATYFGNLRPRGS
-181 KISSGGET
+181 KISTGGET
-189 NGAVSMM
+189 NGSVSMM

-249 GNDWMQAMIDGDQEK
+249 SNEWMNSMIDGDQKK
-264 RSIMAKIHKKR
+264 REIMAKIHKKR

-293 PQWYKDKGMKI
+293 PYWYKDKGMKI

-317 DEDKSFV
+317 DETKSFV
-324 CCLSSMNALHYDEWR
+324 CCLSSMNALHYDEWK
-339 YSDAVRIMTMFLDA
+339 SHGTRIMTNFLDA
-353 VYHEFIEK
+353 VYTEFIEK
-361 AKDIPFME
+361 AEHIPFME

-383 GVLGY
+383 GLLGY

-400 SIQARMINKD
+400 SIQARAINKEMFR
-410 IFATIDLQSKSHS
+410 IIDGHS
-423 RFLAKMYGEPK
+423 RSEGRMMATFFGEPEVLKGYGER
-434 VLHDHG
+434 H
-440 YRFSTRMAVAP
+440 STRVAVAP

-486 NPYLKELLAEKGKD
+486 NPYLKKLLEEKGMD
-500 DAATWKD
+500 TQETWKS
-507 IMMKGGSVQHLDFLS
+507 IMMKGGSVQHLDFLT
-522 QEEKDVFK
+522 QDEKDVFK
-530 TFGEISQM
+530 TFAEISQM
-538 EVIQQAADRQKFID
+538 EVIQQAADRQKYID
-552 QGQSLNVMVSD
+552 QGQSLNLMISD
-563 DVSLR
+563 DVPLK
-568 DVNQLVIKAWE
+568 DINKLVIRAWA

-606 CEG
+606 CEA

>member
-1 MNKEER
+1 MYK
-7 KELDKQLFN
+7 D
-16 MLTSF
+16 
-21 TDEEINSWKEER
+21 
-33 KAIEESIAS
+33 
-42 REPFYWVTDE
+42 FYWVTEE

-58 KGYLDPGQTVEER
+58 KGYLEPGQTVEER
-71 AMEIAKHTAKILRG
+71 VREIADHAQAILERTGTGKWDTFSDHFYNCMKRG
-85 MEKLPPFGPLSEES
+85 
-99 EDRNEKAFAQD
+99 
-110 FYDCMAKGW
+110 Y

-249 GNDWMQAMIDGDQEK
+249 SDEWMQAMIDGDQDK
-264 RSIMAKIHKKR
+264 RAIMAKIHKKR

-283 FFTDNVNDQA
+283 FFTDNVNKQA
-293 PQWYKDKGMKI
+293 PKKYQEEGLKI

-317 DEDKSFV
+317 DDTKSFV
-324 CCLSSMNALHYDEWR
+324 CCLSSMNLLHFDEWKFGEQE
-339 YSDAVRIMTMFLDA
+339 YNPVMILTCFLDA
-353 VYHEFIEK
+353 VYTEFIEK
-361 AKDIPFME
+361 AENIPFME
-369 KAVRFA
+369 KALKFA
-375 REHRSIGI
+375 KEHRSIGI
-383 GVLGY
+383 GALGY
-388 HSYLQSKGIPFE
+388 HSYLQKNGIPFE
-400 SIQARMINKD
+400 SIHARMINKQMFD
-410 IFATIDLQSKSHS
+410 EIETQTIDMSWELADEFGKTEYAGGKRHSTLQ
-423 RFLAKMYGEPK
+423 
-434 VLHDHG
+434 
-440 YRFSTRMAVAP
+440 AVAP

-486 NPYLKELLAEKGKD
+486 NPYLKDLLAEKGKD

-530 TFGEISQM
+530 TFAEISQM
-538 EVIQQAADRQKFID
+538 EVVQQAADRQKCID
-552 QGQSLNVMVSD
+552 QGQSLNLMISD
-563 DVSLR
+563 DVPLK

-592 KAQAVGRD
+592 QAQAVGRD

-606 CEG
+606 CEA

>member
-1 MNKEER
+1 MN
-7 KELDKQLFN
+7 D
-16 MLTSF
+16 
-21 TDEEINSWKEER
+21 
-33 KAIEESIAS
+33 
-42 REPFYWVTDE
+42 FYWVTEE

-71 AMEIAKHTAKILRG
+71 AREIADHAGMILG
-85 MEKLPPFGPLSEES
+85 DKQ
-99 EDRNEKAFAQD
+99 FAD
-110 FYDCMAKGW
+110 KFYQNLALGW
-119 FSLSTP
+119 YSLSTP

-139 CFGTQVQDDT
+139 CFGTTVQDDT

-157 EIGAMSKVGGGT
+157 EVGAMSKVGGGT

-189 NGAVSMM
+189 NGSVSMM
-196 ELFNTTTNVISQ
+196 ELYNTTTNVISQ

-227 EEFLQIRSEGHPI
+227 EEFLRIRSEGHPI

-249 GNDWMQAMIDGDQEK
+249 GNDWMQSMIDGDQEK
-264 RSIMAKIHKKR
+264 RAIMAKIHKKR

-324 CCLSSMNALHYDEWR
+324 CCLSSMNALHYEEWQNTDGVQLLA
-339 YSDAVRIMTMFLDA
+339 SFLDA
-353 VYHEFIEK
+353 VYSEFIEK

-375 REHRSIGI
+375 REHRSIGV

-388 HSYLQSKGIPFE
+388 HSYLQSQGIPFE
-400 SIQARMINKD
+400 SMQARFMNKA
-410 IFATIDLQSKSHS
+410 IFGEIQRQCEVASMY
-423 RFLAKMYGEPK
+423 LAGEKGSPA
-434 VLHDHG
+434 VLEG
-440 YRFSTRMAVAP
+440 YNRRFSTTMAVAP

-486 NPYLKELLAEKGKD
+486 NPYLKDLLAEKGKD

-522 QEEKDVFK
+522 KEEKDVFK
-530 TFGEISQM
+530 TFAEISQM
-538 EVIQQAADRQKFID
+538 EVIQQAADRQKLID
-552 QGQSLNVMVSD
+552 QGQSLNVMISD
-563 DVSLR
+563 EVPLK

-592 KAQAVGRD
+592 QAQAVGRD

>member
-1 MNKEER
+1 MK
-7 KELDKQLFN
+7 D
-16 MLTSF
+16 
-21 TDEEINSWKEER
+21 
-33 KAIEESIAS
+33 
-42 REPFYWVTDE
+42 FYWVTEE

-71 AMEIAKHTAKILRG
+71 VREIADHAESIL
-85 MEKLPPFGPLSEES
+85 
-99 EDRNEKAFAQD
+99 EDTMNGDFDGFAD
-110 FYDCMAKGW
+110 KFYEYMAKGW
-119 FSLSTP
+119 YSLSTP

-139 CFGTQVQDDT
+139 CFGTTVQDDT

-189 NGAVSMM
+189 NGSVSMM

-249 GNDWMQAMIDGDQEK
+249 GNDWMKSMIAGDRDK

-293 PQWYKDKGMKI
+293 PQYYKDKGLKI

-317 DEDKSFV
+317 DDTKSFV
-324 CCLSSMNALHYDEWR
+324 CCLSSMNALHYDEWKDT
-339 YSDAVRIMTMFLDA
+339 DAVNVMTALLDA
-353 VYHEFIEK
+353 VYSEFVSK
-361 AKDIPFME
+361 AKGLPFME

-375 REHRSIGI
+375 EEHRSIGI

-388 HSYLQSKGIPFE
+388 HSYLQSKRIPFE
-400 SIQARMINKD
+400 SLTARILNKQ
-410 IFATIDLQSKSHS
+410 IFKSIKDS
-423 RFLAKMYGEPK
+423 SDKMSSSLALMGGEPE
-434 VLHDHG
+434 VLKGEGFRH
-440 YRFSTRMAVAP
+440 STRMAVAP

-530 TFGEISQM
+530 TFAEISQM
-538 EVIQQAADRQKFID
+538 EVVQQAADRQKFID
-552 QGQSLNVMVSD
+552 QGQSLNVMIADEVP
-563 DVSLR
+563 LK

>member
-1 MNKEER
+1 MK
-7 KELDKQLFN
+7 D
-16 MLTSF
+16 
-21 TDEEINSWKEER
+21 
-33 KAIEESIAS
+33 
-42 REPFYWVTDE
+42 FYWVTEE

-71 AMEIAKHTAKILRG
+71 AREISEHAASILG
-85 MEKLPPFGPLSEES
+85 DMT
-99 EDRNEKAFAQD
+99 FAD
-110 FYDCMAKGW
+110 EFYKNLAKGW
-119 FSLSTP
+119 YSLSTP

-139 CFGTQVQDDT
+139 CFGTQLQDDT
-149 FDILRGAA
+149 FDILRGAS
-157 EIGAMSKVGGGT
+157 EVGAMSKVGGGT

-249 GNDWMQAMIDGDQEK
+249 GNDWMKSMIDGDGQK
-264 RSIMAKIHKKR
+264 RAIMAKIHKKR

-283 FFTDNVNDQA
+283 FFTDNVNDQK
-293 PQWYKDKGMKI
+293 PQWYKDKGMVI

-317 DEDKSFV
+317 DDKKSFV
-324 CCLSSMNALHYDEWR
+324 CCLSSMNALHFDEWR
-339 YSDAVRIMTMFLDA
+339 GTKAVDLLATFLDA
-353 VYHEFIEK
+353 VYSEFIEK

-369 KAVRFA
+369 KAVLFA
-375 REHRSIGI
+375 KEHRSIGV

-388 HSYLQSKGIPFE
+388 HSLLQKSGIPFE
-400 SIQARMINKD
+400 SIYARSVNKQIFKEINIGCDRASQK
-410 IFATIDLQSKSHS
+410 
-423 RFLAKMYGEPK
+423 LAYEKGSPE
-434 VLHDHG
+434 VLKG
-440 YRFSTRMAVAP
+440 YHRRFSTTMAVAP
-451 TTSSSFILGQVSP
+451 TTSSSFILGHVSP

-473 FTKDLAKGKFTYK
+473 FTKDLAKGKFSYK
-486 NPYLKELLAEKGKD
+486 NPYLKQLLSEKGKD
-500 DAATWKD
+500 DASTWKD
-507 IMMKGGSVQHLDFLS
+507 IMMKGGSVQHLDFLT
-522 QEEKDVFK
+522 EDERDVFK
-530 TFGEISQM
+530 TFAEISQM
-538 EVIQQAADRQKFID
+538 EVVQQAADRQKFID
-552 QGQSLNVMVSD
+552 QGQSLNVMISD
-563 DVSLR
+563 DVPLK
-568 DVNQLVIKAWE
+568 DINKLVIKAWE